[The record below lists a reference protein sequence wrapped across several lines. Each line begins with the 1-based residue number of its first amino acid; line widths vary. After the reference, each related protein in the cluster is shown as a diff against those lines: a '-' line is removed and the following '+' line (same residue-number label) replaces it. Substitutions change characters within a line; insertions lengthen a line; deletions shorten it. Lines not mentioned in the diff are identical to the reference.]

1 MDPQDV
7 AIDLSMLENYLP
19 MLRQVLLIAA
29 VLVGVSLWL
38 LGRRVVR
45 PACAMCGLVLGGLA
59 ASAMAQELGQGSYM
73 LFALIGGAI
82 VFGLLAWLLFRLWMG
97 LSCAVLLAGVF
108 LIAALASLGTSM
120 PASNLTLEKLPHPL
134 DAEATTELRQNFIQI
149 YEQQKSEA
157 TGWWQRLGGT
167 ARVTIAIC
175 ALAGGVAGLIIGL
188 LFPNLA
194 ASFQSAL
201 VGALLMVYSGLQLL
215 TVHAPDMA
223 AKVAMTTRLHLIL
236 LGLITIM
243 GVAIQWTLFQR
254 KADR

>member
-1 MDPQDV
+1 MSIEVNSKDESWFEDPPEGRAQRQR
-7 AIDLSMLENYLP
+7 AI
-19 MLRQVLLIAA
+19 
-29 VLVGVSLWL
+29 
-38 LGRRVVR
+38 
-45 PACAMCGLVLGGLA
+45 
-59 ASAMAQELGQGSYM
+59 
-73 LFALIGGAI
+73 
-82 VFGLLAWLLFRLWMG
+82 RL
-97 LSCAVLLAGVF
+97 
-108 LIAALASLGTSM
+108 
-120 PASNLTLEKLPHPL
+120 
-134 DAEATTELRQNFIQI
+134 
-149 YEQQKSEA
+149 
-157 TGWWQRLGGT
+157 
-167 ARVTIAIC
+167 IAIC

-236 LGLITIM
+236 LGLITIV